1 MPNLRSVRE
10 CLLFGFEE
18 NLLNDEE
25 FILLYDMNTSKNPD
39 FPYWQY
45 DPFDLDDLCDD
56 ECKAEFRFL
65 KNDIHLL
72 KDVLQVPDEVVCYN
86 RLVVDGI
93 EALCVLLKR
102 FAYPIRHSDMCS
114 RIARPVP
121 QFNIITNA
129 MMDII
134 YNQHCHRL
142 RNFNQAWLSPA
153 NLQTYADVIHEAG
166 APYTNCWGFVD
177 GKVWP
182 VCRPRNLQRSLYN
195 GHKRVHAIKFQSVV
209 APNGLIANLYGP
221 GEGRQH
227 DSGMLADSGLLP
239 QLQLHSRS
247 PLGNPLCIYGDL
259 GYPLRPQL

>member
-25 FILLYDMNTSKNPD
+25 FILLYNINTLKNPD

-45 DPFDLDDLCDD
+45 DPF
-56 ECKAEFRFL
+56 RFL
-65 KNDIHLL
+65 KDDIHL
-72 KDVLQVPDEVVCYN
+72 LQVPDEVVCYN

-102 FAYPIRHSDMCS
+102 FAYPIRYS
-114 RIARPVP
+114 
-121 QFNIITNA
+121 NA

-142 RNFNQAWLSPA
+142 RNCNQAWLSPA

-177 GKVWP
+177 GTVRP
-182 VCRPRNLQRSLYN
+182 VCRPEIYRGVYTMDTKGFMLSSSNLW
-195 GHKRVHAIKFQSVV
+195 
-209 APNGLIANLYGP
+209 
-221 GEGRQH
+221 
-227 DSGMLADSGLLP
+227 LP
-239 QLQLHSRS
+239 LM
-247 PLGNPLCIYGDL
+247 D
-259 GYPLRPQL
+259 